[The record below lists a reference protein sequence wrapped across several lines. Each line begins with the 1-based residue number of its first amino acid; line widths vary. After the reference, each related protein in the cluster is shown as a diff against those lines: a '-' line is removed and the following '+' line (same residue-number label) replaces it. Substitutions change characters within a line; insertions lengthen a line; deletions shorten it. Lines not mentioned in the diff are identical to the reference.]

1 MHIALLFSSPDHP
14 VVISPEK
21 DASFEALCAY
31 LEANAFAL
39 AKLLHEH
46 GGILFRGFHVNTA
59 EKFDLC
65 AQTMGAT
72 PFGYAGGNS
81 PRKNVA
87 GDVYTSTEYPASES
101 ISLHNEMSYLPEWPK
116 RLFFYCAEPARTGGQ
131 TSLAS
136 NREILRK
143 MPDDITAVF
152 RKKKIKYIRNF
163 HPGIKIGKTW
173 QSTYCT
179 ESQAE
184 VERIV
189 AQQKSVCRWGANGS
203 LQVSTL
209 CDAFASARG
218 IDGNFW
224 FNQAEQW
231 HPSSLHP
238 EIRAMLEQCD
248 MHSHDCE
255 FEDGE
260 PFEDEMLDRVRGVLN
275 SSKLLFNW
283 QRNDVLVID
292 NMLTLHGREP
302 FSGTRKTL
310 AYLSAT

>member
-1 MHIALLFSSPDHP
+1 MHIALLFSSPKHP
-14 VVISPEK
+14 VVISPGK
-21 DASFEALCAY
+21 GDSFEDLCAY
-31 LEANAFAL
+31 LEANTVAM
-39 AKLLHEH
+39 AKLLQDH
-46 GGILFRGFHVNTA
+46 GGVLFRGFHVDSA
-59 EKFDLC
+59 EKFNLC
-65 AQTMGAT
+65 AHKMGAT

-81 PRKNVA
+81 PRKHVA

-116 RLFFYCAEPARTGGQ
+116 RLFFYCAEPAKTGGQ

-136 NREILRK
+136 NRDIRRE
-143 MPDDITAVF
+143 MPDDIVALF
-152 RKKKIKYIRNF
+152 ENRKINYIRNF
-163 HPGIKIGKTW
+163 HADIKIGKTW

-179 ESQAE
+179 ESRAE

-189 AQQKSVCRWGANGS
+189 AQQKSVCRWGADGS
-203 LQVSTL
+203 LRVSTL
-209 CDAFASARG
+209 CDAFASIPG

-238 EIRAMLEQCD
+238 EIRAMLEQCN

-260 PFEDEMLDRVRGVLN
+260 PFKDEMLDRIRGVLN

-283 QRNDVLVID
+283 QKNDVLVID
-292 NMLTLHGREP
+292 NMLTMHGREQ
-302 FSGTRKTL
+302 FSGNRKTL